1 MINIGAVISGRY
13 EIIEKVGTGGMADVY
28 RTKDHRLNRYV
39 AVKILKNEY
48 SEDAKF
54 VTKFRQEAQ
63 AIACLSHPN
72 IVGVY
77 DVGQEQDMHYI
88 VMEFVDGI
96 TLKKYIEQ
104 KGKLSVREAVGIG
117 LQIANG
123 LEAAHANHIIHRDI
137 KPQNI
142 LISKDGTAKV
152 ISYNNTIDA
161 IKRDRTLSKTEKVRI
176 QLQQMPW
183 ARYITFLRNR
193 QGEDSVMRRVISIHW
208 VYRCMRC

>member
-28 RTKDHRLNRYV
+28 RAKDHRLNRYV

-72 IVGVY
+72 IGGVY
-77 DVGQEQDMHYI
+77 DVGQEQD
-88 VMEFVDGI
+88 
-96 TLKKYIEQ
+96 LPRQ
-104 KGKLSVREAVGIG
+104 
-117 LQIANG
+117 Q
-123 LEAAHANHIIHRDI
+123 
-137 KPQNI
+137 
-142 LISKDGTAKV
+142 
-152 ISYNNTIDA
+152 
-161 IKRDRTLSKTEKVRI
+161 VRI